1 MQLVVGLGNPGRQ
14 YAQTRH
20 NAGFHVVDRL
30 AERWGARVDRKQFGA
45 LVDSVRIGDANVVL
59 AKPQTFMNRSGQA
72 VASLRGF
79 YKLDLDE
86 IVVVHDEVDMDFGV
100 VKLKQGGG
108 HGGHNGLRDIQAKLG
123 NNGFLRVRVGVSR
136 PPPGWETADWVLGK
150 FSSSEQSDLPE
161 VVDRAANVV
170 ELVLREGAAKAMSEV
185 NARRPQRN
193 RPSTDSADAP
203 NES

>member
-1 MQLVVGLGNPGRQ
+1 MHLVVGLGNPGRQ

-30 AERWGARVDRKQFGA
+30 AERWGARVERKQFGA
-45 LVDSVRIGDANVVL
+45 LVDSLRIGDANIVL
-59 AKPQTFMNRSGQA
+59 CKPQTFMNRSGQA
-72 VASLRGF
+72 VASLKGF
-79 YKLDLDE
+79 YKLDVSD
-86 IVVVHDEVDMDFGV
+86 IVVIHDEVDMDFGT

-123 NNGFLRVRVGVSR
+123 NNGFVRVRVGISR
-136 PPPGWETADWVLGK
+136 PPPGWETSNWVLGK
-150 FSSSEQSDLPE
+150 FSGSEQAELPDI
-161 VVDRAANVV
+161 VDRAADVV

-193 RPSTDSADAP
+193 SAA
-203 NES
+203 NAAHHES